1 MMQMKKNCLLLLASA
16 LLHFLL
22 CAAPAMAGETA
33 QPVIFDLLQS
43 NALLTVYADGLG
55 DIETF
60 RGQKVRWLYGPAA
73 TFQFF
78 SSVDKPA
85 VLTCDLSTPFD
96 AQGVEVVFNGK
107 VVRKFDLVKGDKEK
121 NTLQFEASLP
131 LQKGV
136 NTLAITSRRWN
147 GGEDAFAKED
157 TRQMAL
163 LLTTCRLA
171 VSDAPVPPQPE
182 TKTEIGLLRPFFQT
196 RRVVQVFTAPPLELA
211 ALGIGP
217 ADAGSPFHPAFGNMT
232 RFVFFNDAFE
242 VAQLDFSLNSPLEGQ
257 SACVRI
263 NDAPSDCFSLSDVL
277 LGKSY
282 RFQAHKGFNEIVVA
296 YAKSE
301 IATPLDF
308 PIAGRPS
315 ANFVTCQIT
324 TGL

>member
-1 MMQMKKNCLLLLASA
+1 MIQMKTNCLLLLASA
-16 LLHFLL
+16 LLHVLL

-43 NALLTVYADGLG
+43 NELLTVYAEGLG

-96 AQGVEVVFNGK
+96 AQVVEVVFNGK

-121 NTLQFEASLP
+121 NALQFEAGFP

-163 LLTTCRLA
+163 LLTKCRLA

-182 TKTEIGLLRPFFQT
+182 KKRELGLLRPFFQA
-196 RRVVQVFTAPPLELA
+196 RRVMEVFKAPPRELA

-217 ADAGSPFHPAFGNMT
+217 ADAGSPFHPAFGDTT
-232 RFVFFNDAFE
+232 RFVFFNAASE
-242 VAQLDFSLNSPLEGQ
+242 AAQVDFSLNSPLEGQ

-263 NDAPSDCFSLSDVL
+263 NDAPNDCFSLSGVL

-282 RFQAHKGFNEIVVA
+282 RFQARKGFNEIIVA

-301 IATPLDF
+301 IAVPLDF
-308 PIAGRPS
+308 PVAGRPS

>member
-1 MMQMKKNCLLLLASA
+1 MMPMKKRWSLLLASA
-16 LLHFLL
+16 LLHFLC
-22 CAAPAMAGETA
+22 CAAPATAGELA

-43 NALLTVYADGLG
+43 NDLLTVFAEGLG

-60 RGQKVRWLYGPAA
+60 RDQKVRWLYGPAA

-85 VLTCDLSTPFD
+85 LLACDLSTPFD
-96 AQGVEVVFNGK
+96 TQVIEVVFNGK
-107 VVRKFDLVKGDKEK
+107 VVRKFDLAKGDKEK
-121 NTLQFEASLP
+121 NTLQFEVDFP

-136 NTLAITSRRWN
+136 NTLAITSRRFN

-157 TRQMAL
+157 SRRMAL
-163 LLTTCRLA
+163 LLTKCTLA
-171 VSDAPVPPQPE
+171 VSDAPAPPQLE
-182 TKTEIGLLRPFFQT
+182 KKREIGWLRPFFQT
-196 RRVVQVFTAPPLELA
+196 RRVMQVFTAPPLELA

-217 ADAGSPFHPAFGNMT
+217 AVAGSPLHPAFGDAT
-232 RFVFFNDAFE
+232 RVVFFNDAAE
-242 VAQLDFSLNSPLEGQ
+242 IAQVDFSLNSPLEGQ

-263 NDAPSDCFSLSDVL
+263 NDAPRDCFSLSDVL

-282 RFQAHKGFNEIVVA
+282 RFQARKGFNEIVVA

-301 IATPLDF
+301 IAAPLDF

-315 ANFVTCQIT
+315 ANYVTCQIT